1 MPAIRILPD
10 DLVNKIAA
18 GEVIER
24 PASVVKELLENALDA
39 GANRVTVEVE
49 AGGKR
54 LIRVSDDGCGM
65 THDDALLAFER
76 HATSKL
82 KKVDDLLAIATLG
95 FRGEAL
101 PSIASVS
108 RLALETR
115 PADQPS
121 GTRIEIHGGR
131 MLAAKEVGCAP
142 GTQVTVRT
150 LFYNVPARRKFL
162 RSETTELGHVA
173 SLVTHYALAHPEIH
187 VTLRSGD
194 HTILDAP
201 AVGSL
206 PERAFQVLGRSGME
220 ELIDLGEFT
229 APLPTARPDTW
240 FQQEPAEPEPT
251 GIITL
256 RGFVSR
262 PAVQKASA
270 NTIYIFI
277 NRRFVRDR
285 ILLNAL
291 REAYRHILPAR
302 AYPTALLFLELPP
315 HQVDVNVHPQKIE
328 VRFRHQSF
336 VHDFVHE
343 GVRQALAAAR
353 PIARFAPARPAA
365 GPPRQPWTGEE
376 RRAGWRASPTAR
388 PAPLPEAIPLAADAP
403 PLETLEL
410 EPERLPAEERRLPFA
425 APARPESAV
434 AAPRQAPPPSA
445 ADLAN
450 LKPLGQI
457 ANSFIVAVNESG
469 LWLVDQHVAH
479 ERVLFEGHV
488 RARSTGVVEGQ
499 RLLTPVVV
507 ELTPAQEALWERL
520 REELEGN
527 GFELDTV
534 GPRTVAVKAAPAG
547 IAAGGIERLLREIFD
562 NVEREARQVSLDA
575 LREQIAASVA
585 CHAAIKVNMPLTP
598 DKMAWLLA
606 ALAETENP
614 ATCPHGRPIVLQ
626 YSLRDI
632 QRAFKRI

>member
-39 GANRVTVEVE
+39 GAKRVTVEVE

-54 LIRVSDDGCGM
+54 LIRVSDDGSGM

-82 KKVDDLLAIATLG
+82 KKVEDLLAIATLG

-115 PADQPS
+115 PAEQAA

-187 VTLRSGD
+187 VTLKSGE
-194 HTILDAP
+194 HTVLDAP

-206 PERAFQVLGRSGME
+206 PDRAYQVLGRSGME
-220 ELIDLGEFT
+220 ELIDLGEFI
-229 APLPTARPDTW
+229 APLPAARPDTW
-240 FQQEPAEPEPT
+240 FAKEPAEPERPGT
-251 GIITL
+251 ITL

-262 PAVQKASA
+262 PTVQKASA

-302 AYPTALLFLELPP
+302 AYPMALVFLELPP

-343 GVRQALAAAR
+343 GVRQALAASR
-353 PIARFAPARPAA
+353 PVAHVAA
-365 GPPRQPWTGEE
+365 SKPGVERKWNGVE
-376 RRAGWRASPTAR
+376 RRAAWRTSAPPPR
-388 PAPLPEAIPLAADAP
+388 PVPLPEAIPLSADVP
-403 PLETLEL
+403 PVEALEL
-410 EPERLPAEERRLPFA
+410 EPMRVQPQEQRLPFS
-425 APARPESAV
+425 APPRPDSAV
-434 AAPRQAPPPSA
+434 AATRPAAATPSPA
-445 ADLAN
+445 ELAN
-450 LKPLGQI
+450 LKPLGQV

-488 RARSTGVVEGQ
+488 EARSAGAVEGQ

-507 ELTPAQEALWERL
+507 ELTPAQQALWARI
-520 REELEGN
+520 REELESN
-527 GFELDTV
+527 GFELDTM

-547 IAAGGIERLLREIFD
+547 IAAGGVERLLREIFD
-562 NVEREARQVSLDA
+562 NVEREARQVSLEG

-606 ALAETENP
+606 ALSRAKNP

-626 YSLRDI
+626 YSLREI